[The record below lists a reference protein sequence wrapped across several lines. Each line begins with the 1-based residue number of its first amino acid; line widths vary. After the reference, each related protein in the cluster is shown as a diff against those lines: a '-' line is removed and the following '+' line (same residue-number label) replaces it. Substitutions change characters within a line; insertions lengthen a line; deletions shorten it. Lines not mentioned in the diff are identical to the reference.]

1 MTQEQATT
9 EIVVQKTQKVEA
21 LELLESKRAELKSLA
36 KESEGLKVNWIEDKE
51 WFALVHAQEQKLVKA
66 RVYLEKTRKEYTAQF
81 DQKKKYAIELEKEL
95 VGIISPAEEAL
106 KAEKARIA
114 ELKEQ
119 VRLEAERKAKEK
131 LNHRVAELAKVNATH
146 DLFDL
151 EMMEE
156 SDFLSLLSEKETAY
170 KTEQERLAKEAEE
183 KAKYEA
189 ERASFEAE
197 KAKLEA
203 EKQAMEAEKN
213 RIAREAE
220 LKKAQEEAAEK
231 ARIETEARIKREQE
245 EAEEKRIAEA
255 KAKAEQEAKEKA
267 ELEAQQKFKDWLAK
281 NGVTAENKEDY
292 EVRNENGVK
301 VLWKR
306 VSTYQA

>member
-1 MTQEQATT
+1 MTAETT
-9 EIVVQKTQKVEA
+9 TTDIIVSEPKNLEA
-21 LELLESKRAELKSLA
+21 LELLESKRSELKELA
-36 KESEGLKVNWIEDKE
+36 KSSEGLKIKWVDDKDGY
-51 WFALVHAQEQKLVKA
+51 ALVHAQEQKLVKA

-81 DQKKKYAIELEKEL
+81 DARKKSAIELEKEL
-95 VGIISPAEEAL
+95 VSIISPAEDAL

-119 VRLEAERKAKEK
+119 ARIEAERKAKEK
-131 LNHRVAELAKVNATH
+131 LNHRVTELARVNATH

-156 SDFLSLLSEKETAY
+156 SDFIALLSEKETAFNA
-170 KTEQERLAKEAEE
+170 EQARIAKEAEE
-183 KAKYEA
+183 KEKYEK
-189 ERASFEAE
+189 ERAEFEAE

-213 RIAREAE
+213 KIAREAE

-231 ARIETEARIKREQE
+231 ARIETEARMKREAE
-245 EAEEKRIAEA
+245 EAEAKRIAEE
-255 KAKAEQEAKEKA
+255 KAKADQEAKERA
-267 ELEAQQKFKDWLAK
+267 ELESQKKFIDWLAK
-281 NGVTAENKEDY
+281 NGVTAENKADF

>member
-1 MTQEQATT
+1 M
-9 EIVVQKTQKVEA
+9 
-21 LELLESKRAELKSLA
+21 
-36 KESEGLKVNWIEDKE
+36 
-51 WFALVHAQEQKLVKA
+51 KA
-66 RVYLEKTRKEYTAQF
+66 RTSIAATRKEYTAQF
-81 DQKKKYAIELEKEL
+81 DQAKKDAIALENNL
-95 VGIISPAEEAL
+95 LAIIAPAEEAL

-131 LNHRVAELAKVNATH
+131 LNLRVAELAKVNATH

-156 SDFLSLLSEKETAY
+156 ADFLSLLSGKETAY
-170 KTEQERLAKEAEE
+170 KAEQERLAKEAEE
-183 KAKYEA
+183 KARYEA

-197 KAKLEA
+197 KAKLEV

-213 RIAREAE
+213 KIAREAE
-220 LKKAQEEAAEK
+220 IKKAQEEAAEK
-231 ARIETEARIKREQE
+231 SRIETEARMKREQE
-245 EAEEKRIAEA
+245 EK
-255 KAKAEQEAKEKA
+255 EAKEKQDRLNQKMA
-267 ELEAQQKFKDWLAK
+267 EKVEQDRLEADNKFKDWLAK
-281 NGVTAENKEDY
+281 NGVTAENKTDY

>member
-1 MTQEQATT
+1 M
-9 EIVVQKTQKVEA
+9 
-21 LELLESKRAELKSLA
+21 
-36 KESEGLKVNWIEDKE
+36 
-51 WFALVHAQEQKLVKA
+51 KA
-66 RVYLEKTRKEYTAQF
+66 RTYLEKTRKEYTAQF
-81 DQKKKYAIELEKEL
+81 DQKKKDAIALEKEL
-95 VGIISPAEEAL
+95 IDIIAPAEEAL

-119 VRLEAERKAKEK
+119 ARLEAERKAKEK
-131 LNHRVAELAKVNATH
+131 LNRRVAELAKVNATH

-156 SDFLSLLSEKETAY
+156 ADFLILLEEKETEFKA
-170 KTEQERLAKEAEE
+170 EQERIAKEAEE

-203 EKQAMEAEKN
+203 EKRAMEEEKN
-213 RIAREAE
+213 RITHEAE
-220 LKKAQEEAAEK
+220 LKRAQEEAAEK

-245 EAEEKRIAEA
+245 EAEAKRIAEE

-267 ELEAQQKFKDWLAK
+267 ELEAQTKFKEWLAQ
-281 NGVTAENKEDY
+281 NGVTAENKEQF

-301 VLWKR
+301 VLWR
-306 VSTYQA
+306 RISTYQS

>member
-1 MTQEQATT
+1 M
-9 EIVVQKTQKVEA
+9 
-21 LELLESKRAELKSLA
+21 
-36 KESEGLKVNWIEDKE
+36 
-51 WFALVHAQEQKLVKA
+51 KA
-66 RVYLEKTRKEYTAQF
+66 RTSIAATRKEYTAQF
-81 DQKKKYAIELEKEL
+81 DQAKKDAIALENNL
-95 VGIISPAEEAL
+95 LAIIAPAEEAL
-106 KAEKARIA
+106 KEEKARIA

-131 LNHRVAELAKVNATH
+131 LNLRVAELAKVNATH

-156 SDFLSLLSEKETAY
+156 ADFLLLLEEKETAY
-170 KTEQERLAKEAEE
+170 KAEQERLAKEAEE

-213 RIAREAE
+213 KIAREAE

-231 ARIETEARIKREQE
+231 ARIETEARMKREVE
-245 EAEEKRIAEA
+245 EAEAKRIADE

-267 ELEAQQKFKDWLAK
+267 EFEAQAQFIGWLKENGLNETNRSEFKITD
-281 NGVTAENKEDY
+281 
-292 EVRNENGVK
+292 ENGVK